1 MSSARTPWLSR
12 EQQRSLAFSTGM
24 RLGALAAIAGCATSA
39 ARGGGQ
45 GAPIDRLL
53 VLVLSAFVASLVW
66 GLCAGLWLARAAVR
80 RFDALA
86 SIVEGIEGVEGGYTR
101 WCPASMRDERG
112 ALVHGALAR
121 TESGEWAL
129 VLRDRTVISLGS
141 RAPVQGARGLGWGA
155 ALLGAPCEPLL
166 VGERT
171 VYVDRAWRV
180 IGKESVR

>member
-1 MSSARTPWLSR
+1 MSSACTPWLSR
-12 EQQRSLAFSTGM
+12 EQQRTLAFSTGM

-39 ARGGGQ
+39 ARGGGP

-86 SIVEGIEGVEGGYTR
+86 QRVERDDGLYTR

-121 TESGEWAL
+121 TDAGEWAML
-129 VLRDRTVISLGS
+129 LRDQTVISLGA

>member
-1 MSSARTPWLSR
+1 
-12 EQQRSLAFSTGM
+12 M

-39 ARGGGQ
+39 ARGGGR

-66 GLCAGLWLARAAVR
+66 GLCLGLWLARAAIR
-80 RFDALA
+80 RFDQLEQR
-86 SIVEGIEGVEGGYTR
+86 VESDDGPYTH
-101 WCPASMRDERG
+101 WCPASMRDDRG

-121 TESGEWAL
+121 TEAGEWAML
-129 VLRDRTVISLGS
+129 LRDRTVISLGT
-141 RAPVQGARGLGWGA
+141 RAPVQGPRGLGWGA

-166 VGERT
+166 VGAHT